1 MRSVGYLF
9 LPIIKYSRM
18 AIQDIAIP
26 VNDEPITATD
36 ATPIKRGRGRPRKL
50 EVPVVAKK
58 ARGRPRIWFSDERP
72 KYRPK
77 DPEYFKKYYVNVVRP
92 KLENSKVENGKN
104 DNRENLA
111 DLIHELV
118 KLSLEKLIPK
128 P

>member
-1 MRSVGYLF
+1 ME
-9 LPIIKYSRM
+9 
-18 AIQDIAIP
+18 IQDIDIP
-26 VNDEPITATD
+26 VNNEPNAATD
-36 ATPIKRGRGRPRKL
+36 AVPIKRKRGRPRNP
-50 EVPVVAKK
+50 EVPAVAKR
-58 ARGRPRIWFSDERP
+58 AIGRPRIWFDEKP

-92 KLENSKVENGKN
+92 KLEHSKVEKWKN

-111 DLIHELV
+111 DLIYELV

>member
-1 MRSVGYLF
+1 M
-9 LPIIKYSRM
+9 IIF
-18 AIQDIAIP
+18 DIDIP
-26 VNDEPITATD
+26 VNDEPMAATD
-36 ATPIKRGRGRPRKL
+36 AVPTKRGRGRPRKPD
-50 EVPVVAKK
+50 VPAAAKR
-58 ARGRPRIWFSDERP
+58 ARGRPRIWFDERP

-92 KLENSKVENGKN
+92 KLENSKVEKLKN

-118 KLSLEKLIPK
+118 KLSLDKIIPK

>member
-1 MRSVGYLF
+1 ME
-9 LPIIKYSRM
+9 
-18 AIQDIAIP
+18 IQDIDIP
-26 VNDEPITATD
+26 VNDEAITATD

-50 EVPVVAKK
+50 DVPTVAKQ
-58 ARGRPRIWFSDERP
+58 ARGRPRIWFDERP

-92 KLENSKVENGKN
+92 KLDNSKVEKWKN

-118 KLSLEKLIPK
+118 ELALEKLIPK